1 MDDDAAVPRPAGAV
15 SICAVLAAWSV
26 VVLLALMAVFQ
37 IALASG
43 APWGRFAW
51 GGQHPGVLPTG
62 LRVGSALAVPIYA
75 LIAVV
80 ALDRAGAVDLLPS
93 GAARVGMWVVF
104 AFFAVGVVMN
114 GISRSKSERNTW
126 TPVTAVLAALALVI
140 ALG

>member
-1 MDDDAAVPRPAGAV
+1 MSTASIAG
-15 SICAVLAAWSV
+15 VLAALAV

-51 GGQHPGVLPTG
+51 GGQHPGALPTG

-80 ALDRAGAVDLLPS
+80 ALDRAGVVDVLPT
-93 GAARVGMWVVF
+93 GAARVGTWVVF

-114 GISRSKSERNTW
+114 GISRSKAERYTW
-126 TPVTAVLAALALVI
+126 TPVTAVLAVLTLLV

>member
-1 MDDDAAVPRPAGAV
+1 M
-15 SICAVLAAWSV
+15 LAASAV

-51 GGQHPGVLPTG
+51 GGQHPSVLPTN
-62 LRVGSALAVPIYA
+62 LRIGSAVAVPIYT

-80 ALDRAGAVDLLPS
+80 ALDRAGAVDLLPT
-93 GAARVGMWVVF
+93 GAARVGIWVVF

-114 GISRSKSERNTW
+114 GISRSKPERYTW
-126 TPVTAVLAALALVI
+126 TPVTALLAALTLVI